1 MPVLRR
7 DAPQERQGELLPAVR
22 AAPVGGAALPGLRR
36 RGGRGLALLR
46 ELRPRDRF
54 RMTHDHTIAVIAGD
68 GIGPEVIDAAIPLLE
83 QAASKHAFTLG
94 FERLPY
100 GADHY
105 LRTKETLPDPAFRYL
120 RDDVDAILLGA
131 IGDPRVPGN
140 EHARDILLGLRFRLD
155 LYVNFRPVTLLH
167 TDLTPLR
174 GNARRIDF
182 VIFREN
188 TEGVYLGRGR
198 IGDDEYVAEEI
209 NTAKGVD
216 RIIRAAFEWAQD
228 HGKTRV
234 TMSDK
239 ANAVPAHKIWQETF
253 RRVAAE
259 FAGIDAE
266 HRYVDALAMEL
277 VREPERFQVIVTNN
291 LYGDILSD
299 LGAALVGGLGLA
311 ASANIHPG
319 RGGAGLFEPVHGS
332 APPLAGKAIANPM
345 AAVLAGALMLEQLG
359 APEAA
364 RDLERAV
371 KETLAAGVR
380 TPDIGGKATTG
391 DVARAIGRA

>member
-1 MPVLRR
+1 MKRYR
-7 DAPQERQGELLPAVR
+7 
-22 AAPVGGAALPGLRR
+22 
-36 RGGRGLALLR
+36 
-46 ELRPRDRF
+46 
-54 RMTHDHTIAVIAGD
+54 IAVIGGD
-68 GIGPEVIDAAIPLLE
+68 GIGPEVIEAAIPLIDR
-83 QAASKHAFTLG
+83 AAARHGLVLD

-105 LRTKETLPDPAFRYL
+105 LKTKETLPDAAFRHL

-131 IGDPRVPGN
+131 MGDPRVPGN

-155 LYVNFRPVTLLH
+155 LYINFRPVRLLH
-167 TDLTPLR
+167 PQLTALKGERP
-174 GNARRIDF
+174 IDF

-198 IGDDEYVAEEI
+198 VGGDEYVAEEV
-209 NTAKGVD
+209 NTATGVE
-216 RIIRAAFEWAQD
+216 RIVRAAFEWAAS

-239 ANAVPAHKIWQETF
+239 ANAVPAHRIWQETF

-259 FAGIDAE
+259 FPRIGAE

-299 LGAALVGGLGLA
+299 LGAGLVGGLGLA
-311 ASANIHPG
+311 ASANLHPG
-319 RGGAGLFEPVHGS
+319 RAGLFEPVHGS
-332 APPLAGKAIANPM
+332 APPLAGKGVANPM
-345 AAVLAGALMLEQLG
+345 AAVLTGALMLEQLG

-371 KETLAAGVR
+371 EETLAGGVR
-380 TPDIGGKATTG
+380 TPDVGGQARTAEVASAIATRI
-391 DVARAIGRA
+391 AS